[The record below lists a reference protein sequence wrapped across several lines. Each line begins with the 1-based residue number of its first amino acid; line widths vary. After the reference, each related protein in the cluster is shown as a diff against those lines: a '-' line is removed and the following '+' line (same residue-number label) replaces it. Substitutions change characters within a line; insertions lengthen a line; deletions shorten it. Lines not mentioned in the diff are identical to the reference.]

1 MFLECAELSSELQH
15 KYRAWEETLP
25 KAVTIP
31 RALLTYREPIE
42 TAELHAFGDAS
53 TVGVSTA
60 VYAVLKQSTGI
71 SKHLVAA
78 KSRLAKRGLTIPR
91 LELVAAHMSVNLLVN
106 TRRALGD
113 QLLTPKLYAWTDST
127 VALWWINGTGNY
139 KQFVANRVAKIQ
151 AHSDVQWRYIP
162 TAENPADLGSRG
174 GKLTQLWLNGP
185 TWLDDKDN
193 WPAEF
198 IAQILKEPT
207 LIQGSTPASAVD
219 S

>member
-1 MFLECAELSSELQH
+1 
-15 KYRAWEETLP
+15 
-25 KAVTIP
+25 
-31 RALLTYREPIE
+31 
-42 TAELHAFGDAS
+42 
-53 TVGVSTA
+53 
-60 VYAVLKQSTGI
+60 
-71 SKHLVAA
+71 
-78 KSRLAKRGLTIPR
+78 
-91 LELVAAHMSVNLLVN
+91 MSVNLLVN

-198 IAQILKEPT
+198 IVKSSAEAQTEARPIKELLAVANNSELPELTIPEQLLEKFYWKKMLRIIAWVRRYLKKLT